1 MAHDSSVPRA
11 FSAFGNQDVERFL
24 IATDCVYTLCNAT
37 LIFAAPTQNWWQ
49 HWIVSPFFR
58 PTLQLVGGIPTPP
71 KNISQIGSSSQ
82 LLGKIKNVPNHQPDK
97 CLRKVPTLPSMACL
111 PSKWWEPR
119 RSFFPAI
126 ESPQIDKSWRP
137 CKYLFFQR
145 ELYSSKYPL
154 VI

>member
-1 MAHDSSVPRA
+1 MILRCQARL
-11 FSAFGNQDVERFL
+11 SAFGNYQDVERFL

-58 PTLQLVGGIPTPP
+58 PTLQLVGGIPTPL
-71 KNISQIGSSSQ
+71 KNISQIGSSSE

-119 RSFFPAI
+119 RSFLSSNWVAVTTNLGVPANT
-126 ESPQIDKSWRP
+126 
-137 CKYLFFQR
+137 CFFSGNYI
-145 ELYSSKYPL
+145 YSSKYPL